1 MSSACLSFR
10 RGIVAAFVAIIVA
23 AVVLPA
29 APAFAALPTPSFS
42 GVPIDPYAPYQGQ
55 STCDPTP
62 KPGVVDFQG
71 ILLAEYPGRS
81 LGISRDCGIGGQ
93 SEHKEGR
100 ALDFAF
106 NVNDPTQAAQANTV
120 LNWLFATDAAGNRHA
135 LLRRFGIMYIIW
147 NRHIFQADQASAG
160 WQPYSGTNPHT
171 DHIHFSFSWNGARK
185 QTSWWTHR
193 IRPAGAAMV
202 YDDGDASMRILR
214 WTSTGSAFT
223 GPATYTSGPFHLSAV
238 GGRIASGDVNGDG
251 KDDIVMAAQ
260 NNDGTFSFHVFNG
273 AATWAGRWYTSGPFN
288 LGPVGDRL
296 TVGDFNGDGKADPA
310 LVYDDG
316 DASMRIMRWTSTGSA
331 FAGPAT
337 YTSGPF

>member
-1 MSSACLSFR
+1 
-10 RGIVAAFVAIIVA
+10 
-23 AVVLPA
+23 
-29 APAFAALPTPSFS
+29 
-42 GVPIDPYAPYQGQ
+42 
-55 STCDPTP
+55 
-62 KPGVVDFQG
+62 
-71 ILLAEYPGRS
+71 
-81 LGISRDCGIGGQ
+81 
-93 SEHKEGR
+93 
-100 ALDFAF
+100 
-106 NVNDPTQAAQANTV
+106 
-120 LNWLFATDAAGNRHA
+120 
-135 LLRRFGIMYIIW
+135 
-147 NRHIFQADQASAG
+147 
-160 WQPYSGTNPHT
+160 
-171 DHIHFSFSWNGARK
+171 
-185 QTSWWTHR
+185 
-193 IRPAGAAMV
+193 MV

-296 TVGDFNGDGKADPA
+296 VVGDFSGDGKADPA

-337 YTSGPF
+337 YTSGPFHLSAVGGRIASGDVNGDGKDDIVMAAQNNDGTFSFHVFNSAATWAGKWYTSGPFNLGPVGDRLVVGDFNGDGKADVALIYDDGDASMRIMRWTSTGSAFAGPATYTSGPFHLSAVGGRIASGDVNGDGKDDIVMAAQNNDGTFSFHVFNSAATWAGKWYTSGPFNLGPVGDRLTVGAW